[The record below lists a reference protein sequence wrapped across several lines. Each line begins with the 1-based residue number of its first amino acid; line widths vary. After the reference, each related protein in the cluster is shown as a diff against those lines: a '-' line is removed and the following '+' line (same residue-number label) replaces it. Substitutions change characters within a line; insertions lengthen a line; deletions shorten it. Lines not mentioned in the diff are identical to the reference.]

1 MVKKGKIRKVDYKA
15 LLQAVPIG
23 EENSLPLRYF
33 VSRFGYAYSTTSS
46 ALRILIR
53 AGKIKRKL
61 LKVYLYWREPEEKK
75 KLDEDKTA
83 KGGNQMEGKDRLRQ
97 GITEEIKSREEYDI
111 FAKSFLSPDVQRLF
125 LQKRK
130 DYGIDLPRHLQM
142 VSELQTALDLGCAKE
157 WVECQLPIT
166 FEKFDRLYQE
176 VMEGTETETEEETEV
191 KHPKKDDLVAFNRI
205 HEIVT
210 EIKHPEKHDLTAL
223 KEEVNKLESRIAELE
238 EESEYIQVSQKKQ
251 ELEGR
256 ATALEKQLKK
266 MQEEEWKVRE
276 DILK

>member
-1 MVKKGKIRKVDYKA
+1 MVKKGKIRKVDYKV

-33 VSRFGYAYSTTSS
+33 VSRVGYAYSTTSS
-46 ALRILIR
+46 ALRNLIR
-53 AGKIKRKL
+53 AGKVKRRM
-61 LKVYLYWREPEEKK
+61 LKVYLYWRESEEEKK
-75 KLDEDKTA
+75 LHEDKTA
-83 KGGNQMEGKDRLRQ
+83 KGGNQMGGEDRLRQ
-97 GITEEIKSREEYDI
+97 GIIEEIKSREKYDI

-130 DYGIDLPRHLQM
+130 DYGIDLPQHLQM
-142 VSELQTALDLGCAKE
+142 VSELQTALNLGCAKE

-176 VMEGTETETEEETEV
+176 VMEGVETETEKE
-191 KHPKKDDLVAFNRI
+191 
-205 HEIVT
+205 T
-210 EIKHPEKHDLTAL
+210 EIKHPQKHDLIAL
-223 KEEVNKLESRIAELE
+223 KEEVGKLEGRIAELE
-238 EESEYIQVSQKKQ
+238 EETEYFSASQKKQ

-266 MQEEEWKVRE
+266 MQEEEWKVKE

>member
-1 MVKKGKIRKVDYKA
+1 MKKGDRGRLVNYK
-15 LLQAVPIG
+15 LLVQAIPIG
-23 EENSLPLRYF
+23 EENSVPSRDLRLKFNYP
-33 VSRFGYAYSTTSS
+33 YSTMSS
-46 ALRILIR
+46 ALVRLS
-53 AGKIKRKL
+53 ASGTIKRK
-61 LKVYLYWREPEEKK
+61 KDEYAPKAFYLYWREPEEEK
-75 KLDEDKTA
+75 KLHEDKTA
-83 KGGNQMEGKDRLRQ
+83 KGGNQMGGKDRLRQ

-130 DYGIDLPRHLQM
+130 DYGIDLPRHLQI

-176 VMEGTETETEEETEV
+176 VMEGVKTETEEATEV
-191 KHPKKDDLVAFNRI
+191 KHPKKDNLA
-205 HEIVT
+205 
-210 EIKHPEKHDLTAL
+210 AL

-276 DILK
+276 DMK

>member
-23 EENSLPLRYF
+23 EENSLPLRSF
-33 VSRFGYAYSTTSS
+33 VLKFGYAYSTTSS
-46 ALRILIR
+46 ALLNLIR

-61 LKVYLYWREPEEKK
+61 LKVYLYWRKSEEEKK
-75 KLDEDKTA
+75 LHEDKTA

-97 GITEEIKSREEYDI
+97 RITEEIKSREEYDI

-130 DYGIDLPRHLQM
+130 DYGIDLPRHLQI
-142 VSELQTALDLGCAKE
+142 VAELQTALDLGCAKE

-166 FEKFDRLYQE
+166 FEKFNRLYQE
-176 VMEGTETETEEETEV
+176 VMEGVETETEEETEV
-191 KHPKKDDLVAFNRI
+191 KHPQ
-205 HEIVT
+205 
-210 EIKHPEKHDLTAL
+210 KHDLIAL
-223 KEEVNKLESRIAELE
+223 KEEVSKLEDRIAELE
-238 EESEYIQVSQKKQ
+238 GESEYIQVSQKKN
-251 ELEGR
+251 ELEAR

-276 DILK
+276 DMK